1 MLGRGLAGIT
11 IPAIVYVMLG
21 SILYTLRRYC
31 VVVEGEKAR
40 NPGQAVKQDGQHGP
54 INDNVMQKVDISMK
68 NIFDLTGKVA
78 IVTGSTKGIGK
89 SIAEQMALQG
99 AKVVVSSRKADVCES
114 VAAEINELV
123 KDGAGSAIA
132 IPCHIGDKD
141 QLQSL
146 VDQTRE
152 QLGQIDILVCNAA
165 VNPFYGSMADIP
177 DAAFDKIL
185 ASNVKSNHWIC
196 QMVLPEMVER
206 KDGVI
211 IVVSSVGGL
220 HGSPVLGT
228 YGISKAADMQLVRN
242 IATEYGP
249 HNIRANAIAPG
260 LVRTDFARALWEN
273 PETLKSSTAS
283 ASLRRIGEP
292 EEIGGVAAFLA
303 SAAGSF
309 TTGQTIVVDGGR

>member
-1 MLGRGLAGIT
+1 LRVRKHVTRSQAIKLG
-11 IPAIVYVMLG
+11 
-21 SILYTLRRYC
+21 
-31 VVVEGEKAR
+31 
-40 NPGQAVKQDGQHGP
+40 GQRGP
-54 INDNVMQKVDISMK
+54 INDNTMEKVDISMK

-99 AKVVVSSRKADVCES
+99 AKVVVSSRKADVCET
-114 VAAEINELV
+114 VAAQINELV

-228 YGISKAADMQLVRN
+228 YGISKAADMQLIRN

-273 PETLKSSTAS
+273 PETLKNSTAS